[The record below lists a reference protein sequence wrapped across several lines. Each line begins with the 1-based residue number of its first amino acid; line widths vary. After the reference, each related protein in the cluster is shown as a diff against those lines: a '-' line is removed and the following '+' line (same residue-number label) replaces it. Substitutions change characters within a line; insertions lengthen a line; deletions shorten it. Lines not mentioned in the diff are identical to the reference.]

1 MLFNFHGYFKHVEGE
16 KSKLLYHIFY
26 KNTQKNLEWKMFGP
40 TFFIDNRQLWGNIHQ
55 ENVKKIFDKM
65 CQNLI
70 TN

>member
-1 MLFNFHGYFKHVEGE
+1 
-16 KSKLLYHIFY
+16 
-26 KNTQKNLEWKMFGP
+26 MFGP